1 VYIPVSFNE
10 TRLEVLQAT
19 IERHPLAALVTMGA
33 EGLTASHIPLL
44 YYPSEGDLG
53 VLRGH
58 LARANPQWQNH
69 LPQYEALAIFSGPEH
84 YVSPTWYPSMK
95 KHGEVV
101 PTWNYV
107 VVHARGTLS
116 FKEEPEWLLA
126 NVSTLTDA
134 QEKSIE
140 MPWRVSNAPP
150 EFIEGMLRAI
160 VGVELAVTQLEGKWK
175 VSQNRPAADREGVIV
190 SLQKLDSL
198 QAQEMAELVKE
209 KLPE

>member
-1 VYIPVSFNE
+1 
-10 TRLEVLQAT
+10 
-19 IERHPLAALVTMGA
+19 
-33 EGLTASHIPLL
+33 
-44 YYPSEGDLG
+44 
-53 VLRGH
+53 
-58 LARANPQWQNH
+58 
-69 LPQYEALAIFSGPEH
+69 
-84 YVSPTWYPSMK
+84 
-95 KHGEVV
+95 
-101 PTWNYV
+101 V

-116 FKEEPEWLLA
+116 FKEDPEWLLA
-126 NVSTLTDA
+126 NVSALTDA

-140 MPWRVSNAPP
+140 MPWRVANAPP

-175 VSQNRPAADREGVIV
+175 VSQNRPAMDREGVIV